1 MRTQTGRN
9 RSPWNEPECG
19 QLYSRAMAHW
29 NLYDQACG
37 ASFDSTQAALSFDPR
52 FTQAVSGGER
62 AFHCLFL
69 AENGWGEF
77 KQSGPAGLPSGTVSL
92 SAAWGTV
99 KLKSLKIVS
108 TAKGVAAR
116 VGASAINAAIDGG
129 VVSFADGLT
138 LTTGSTATIT
148 LTGGSG
154 SQDADSV
161 AVPIPGTTPG
171 NSSSSLRQRRC
182 AGEDAECC
190 PSGNRCGTEE
200 VKAPARRH
208 GGGWKAAVASLLLAL
223 AMFVLGSLCGPR
235 LTGFVHGAQE

>member
-1 MRTQTGRN
+1 M
-9 RSPWNEPECG
+9 
-19 QLYSRAMAHW
+19 
-29 NLYDQACG
+29 
-37 ASFDSTQAALSFDPR
+37 
-52 FTQAVSGGER
+52 SGGER

-108 TAKGVAAR
+108 TANTVAAR
-116 VGASAINAAIDGG
+116 VGASTINAAIDGG

-154 SQDADSV
+154 SQDGDSV
-161 AVPIPGTTPG
+161 AVPIPGTIPG
-171 NSSSSLRQRRC
+171 NSASSLRQRRC

-190 PSGNRCGTEE
+190 ASGNRCGTEE
-200 VKAPARRH
+200 VKAPARWH

-223 AMFVLGSLCGPR
+223 AMFVLGSFCGPR

>member
-1 MRTQTGRN
+1 
-9 RSPWNEPECG
+9 
-19 QLYSRAMAHW
+19 MAHW

-62 AFHCLFL
+62 AFRCLFL

-99 KLKSLKIVS
+99 KLRSLKIVS
-108 TAKGVAAR
+108 TAKSVAAR
-116 VGASAINAAIDGG
+116 VGASTINAAIDGG

-161 AVPIPGTTPG
+161 AVPIPGTIPG
-171 NSSSSLRQRRC
+171 NSASSLRQRRC

-190 PSGNRCGTEE
+190 PSGNRCGTEA
-200 VKAPARRH
+200 VKAPAD
-208 GGGWKAAVASLLLAL
+208 GFEPPTCPLPACFLLLISYCSQPGGTGAH
-223 AMFVLGSLCGPR
+223 PR
-235 LTGFVHGAQE
+235 APAQAERSAEPGER